1 GEFEIKPPLQKLES
15 FFIDI
20 VSQAQRQKRPTSGA
34 VNRLE
39 ATDAERAAAVSNVL
53 DKLVAAEIEPQ
64 RETKRTE
71 AETLKIKPDY
81 DVLSELTKEPQ
92 QTTEPVSQED
102 KDKSAK
108 IDRQDEIR
116 KNMLDELTKPEGFI
130 EQRNNRDKKR
140 EEKENG

>member
-1 GEFEIKPPLQKLES
+1 
-15 FFIDI
+15 
-20 VSQAQRQKRPTSGA
+20 
-34 VNRLE
+34 
-39 ATDAERAAAVSNVL
+39 
-53 DKLVAAEIEPQ
+53 
-64 RETKRTE
+64 
-71 AETLKIKPDY
+71 
-81 DVLSELTKEPQ
+81 LTKEPQ